1 MNKEEKNDIPYGY
14 ERITYSRCG
23 DSEALEILRPAADNV
38 GQASR
43 ILSPDI
49 TVSLETKSSLSA
61 SEIADR
67 LKQILA
73 EQAEG
78 GRK

>member
-1 MNKEEKNDIPYGY
+1 MSKEEKNDIPYGY

-23 DSEALEILRPAADNV
+23 DSEMLEILRPVPDDT

-43 ILSPDI
+43 MLSPDI
-49 TVSLETKSSLSA
+49 TVRLETKSSLSA

-73 EQAEG
+73 EQDTG

>member
-23 DSEALEILRPAADNV
+23 DSVLRPASDNA

-49 TVSLETKSSLSA
+49 MVSLETKNGSSA

-73 EQAEG
+73 EQANG

>member
-1 MNKEEKNDIPYGY
+1 MNKEEKNDITYGY

-23 DSEALEILRPAADNV
+23 DSEVPEILRPASDNA

-49 TVSLETKSSLSA
+49 MVSLETKNGSSA

-73 EQAEG
+73 EQANG

>member
-1 MNKEEKNDIPYGY
+1 MSKEEKNDIPHGY
-14 ERITYSRCG
+14 EHITYSRCG
-23 DSEALEILRPAADNV
+23 DSEMLEILRPVPDNA

-49 TVSLETKSSLSA
+49 TVSFEMKSSLSA

-67 LKQILA
+67 LEQILA
-73 EQAEG
+73 ERANEG
-78 GRK
+78 R